1 MVRDLIRVMRTGDW
15 AKNVFVLPAVV
26 FSERLSEAEAM
37 GHAALAF
44 AAFCLLSSGFYAL
57 NDVVDRESD
66 RRHPIKRHRPVASGA
81 VSPKSATILG
91 LSCAAMGLALGW
103 VVNLPLVAVLL
114 TYAVLQILYNALLKR
129 VLLVDVVT
137 IAIGFSL
144 RAAAGAVAI
153 DVQMSIWLL
162 LCVFFLC
169 LYLGFIKR
177 LCDISSSTKTQ
188 NSSWRPAA
196 PYDNPSE
203 LNWLLGVSAVLAV
216 VAYLMYT
223 LSDWAWGRFGAGTF
237 GLALL
242 TPLVLIAIHR
252 FYRRAS
258 KGMSDSPLAALRQDR
273 AVLVSVVLF
282 VLGVLGS
289 LYLEI
294 VPEVLDTLFAA
305 GAE

>member
-1 MVRDLIRVMRTGDW
+1 M
-15 AKNVFVLPAVV
+15 
-26 FSERLSEAEAM
+26 
-37 GHAALAF
+37 
-44 AAFCLLSSGFYAL
+44 
-57 NDVVDRESD
+57 
-66 RRHPIKRHRPVASGA
+66 
-81 VSPKSATILG
+81 
-91 LSCAAMGLALGW
+91 
-103 VVNLPLVAVLL
+103 
-114 TYAVLQILYNALLKR
+114 LQILYNALLKR

-177 LCDISSSTKTQ
+177 LCDISSATKAQ
-188 NSSWRPAA
+188 DSSWRPAA

-223 LSDWAWGRFGAGTF
+223 LSDWAWERFGAGSF

-258 KGMSDSPLAALRQDR
+258 KGTSDSPLAALRQDR

-294 VPEVLDTLFAA
+294 VPIILDTLFAA

>member
-26 FSERLSEAEAM
+26 FSERLSEPEAM

-177 LCDISSSTKTQ
+177 LCDISSATKAQ
-188 NSSWRPAA
+188 DSSWRPAA

-223 LSDWAWGRFGAGTF
+223 LSDWAWERFGAGSF

-258 KGMSDSPLAALRQDR
+258 KGTSDSPLAALRQDR

-294 VPEVLDTLFAA
+294 VPIILDTLFTA

>member
-1 MVRDLIRVMRTGDW
+1 MPQTARWLPFDRTELCS
-15 AKNVFVLPAVV
+15 V
-26 FSERLSEAEAM
+26 
-37 GHAALAF
+37 
-44 AAFCLLSSGFYAL
+44 
-57 NDVVDRESD
+57 
-66 RRHPIKRHRPVASGA
+66 
-81 VSPKSATILG
+81 
-91 LSCAAMGLALGW
+91 LSCAALGLVLGW
-103 VVNLPLVAVLL
+103 VVSPWLVAVLL

-129 VLLVDVVT
+129 VLFVDVVT

-169 LYLGFIKR
+169 LYLGFVKR
-177 LCDISSSTKTQ
+177 LCDISSAEQ
-188 NSSWRPAA
+188 GRDVQWRPSA
-196 PYDNPSE
+196 PYDDRNE

-223 LSDWAWGRFGAGTF
+223 LSDWTWGRFGTGAW

-258 KGMSDSPLAALRQDR
+258 KGASDSPLAALRQDR
-273 AVLVSVVLF
+273 AVLASVVLF
-282 VLGVLGS
+282 VIGVLAS
-289 LYLEI
+289 LYLEFVQTI
-294 VPEVLDTLFAA
+294 LDTLFVA
-305 GAE
+305 GVQ

>member
-26 FSERLSEAEAM
+26 FSERLSEPEAM

-177 LCDISSSTKTQ
+177 LCDISSATKAQ
-188 NSSWRPAA
+188 DSSWRPAA

-223 LSDWAWGRFGAGTF
+223 LSDWAWERFGAGTF

-258 KGMSDSPLAALRQDR
+258 KGTSDSPLAALREDR

-294 VPEVLDTLFAA
+294 VPIILDTLFTA

>member
-26 FSERLSEAEAM
+26 FSERLSEPEAM

-81 VSPKSATILG
+81 VSSKSATILG

-177 LCDISSSTKTQ
+177 LCDISSATKAQ
-188 NSSWRPAA
+188 DSSWRPAA

-223 LSDWAWGRFGAGTF
+223 LSDWAWERFGAGSF

-258 KGMSDSPLAALRQDR
+258 KGTSDSPLAALREDR

-294 VPEVLDTLFAA
+294 VPIILDTLFAA